1 MRFLATI
8 LALGMAFVTY
18 SATKNGVNRAR
29 EQRQEI
35 LAAQNNRDLER
46 GPVAIRNF
54 HFNPQAEYTA
64 FVDGFLSTAG
74 LVDTLS
80 SALPAPLDVEAT
92 IRGACHSNKEAII
105 ELCRDMHNITVSEA
119 RAQGSD
125 HVTKQDLQSAIN
137 SYIEGGHAHV
147 VYESILTD
155 MGI

>member
-8 LALGMAFVTY
+8 AAIGIAFVIY
-18 SATKNGVNRAR
+18 SANKNGVNRAQ

-35 LAAQNNRDLER
+35 LRAQNNLDLDR

-54 HFNPQAEYTA
+54 HFDPQAEYTA
-64 FVDGFLSTAG
+64 FVDGFLSTADM
-74 LVDTLS
+74 DTLS
-80 SALPAPLDVEAT
+80 RALPAPLDVEAS
-92 IRGACHSNKEAII
+92 IRGACHSNRDAII
-105 ELCRDMHNITVSEA
+105 ELCRDMHNLTVREA

-137 SYIEGGHAHV
+137 SCIEGGHTRV
-147 VYESILTD
+147 MYESILTD